1 MLMLEDG
8 RYFKVDQIKQVM
20 KSQKN
25 FVRKIS
31 LVQILKNQL
40 YHWFK
45 RNWINLINLMKWNW
59 IQINIIAKRKRGMLI
74 NHYSRIIDRVMQR
87 HNVRSWRLKMRKIQ
101 NSLIVKNRKI
111 HINKMKLLKKRKHYG
126 RAQDIL

>member
-1 MLMLEDG
+1 MLEDG

-45 RNWINLINLMKWNW
+45 RNWINLINLMKWN
-59 IQINIIAKRKRGMLI
+59 
-74 NHYSRIIDRVMQR
+74 
-87 HNVRSWRLKMRKIQ
+87 
-101 NSLIVKNRKI
+101 
-111 HINKMKLLKKRKHYG
+111 
-126 RAQDIL
+126 